1 MALVCLFG
9 ASPGLA
15 AESTSEGEHPK
26 LDPKLNSRAQSAV
39 KGRSRVILLLN
50 AGEDV
55 SSDVKGVG
63 GRIGR
68 RLPLLNAV
76 VVELPNQALTRIA
89 DHSGV
94 KSMHWDRPVNS
105 SMNQAAVT
113 IGARAVRQTMG
124 YDGAGIGVAVID
136 SGISSWHDDLTYAGA
151 STEVKTAGSQRVAKF
166 VDFINGLESTYDDN
180 GHGTHVSG
188 IIAGNGYDSRGAHA
202 GVAPG
207 AHLVGL
213 KVLDSTGRGV
223 ISNVIAALE
232 WSITNKAAY
241 NIRVVNLSVGAAV
254 TQSYNTDPL
263 TLAAKH
269 AVDAGLVVV
278 TAAGN
283 LGRNAE
289 GQPQYGGIMAPG
301 NAPWVLT
308 VGAYS
313 HQGTIRRT
321 DDVMAAYSSRGPTA
335 IDYAAKPDLVAPG
348 TGIVS
353 LSDPASTLYST
364 KAAYLLD
371 GTVSL
376 DYKPYLSL
384 SGTSMSAPLVSGSV
398 ALMLQ
403 ANPNLTPNLVKA
415 ILQYTA
421 QVYTGYDAL
430 TQGAGFVN
438 TKGAVDLA
446 RFFAQP
452 QAAQAYPHANA
463 WSRAIHWGNQRIRG
477 GVLKPQANAWGE
489 NVLWGSAFDAEGD
502 NIVWGTRCGATC
514 TSLVWGTVEE
524 EAAVTSGTAS
534 ADPDNVVWG
543 TYIDV
548 SDNIVWGTALEDTD
562 NIVWGSILLEEADN
576 IVWGTDCGGDDC
588 EGVIWGTLTLLDIEL
603 DNIVWGTLDVSFD
616 VLWISFESDNIVWGT
631 ADTAES
637 VTWVDPNA
645 ELVIYDD
652 VVFED
657 MFVDSIEETI
667 VTETTTT
674 TTTTTTTLLDGG
686 GF

>member
-1 MALVCLFG
+1 MLVCLLG

-15 AESTSEGEHPK
+15 ASSSGGSHLK
-26 LDPKLNSRAQSAV
+26 LDQKLNARAQSGTG
-39 KGRSRVILLLN
+39 KSRVILILK

-55 SSDVKGVG
+55 SSQVNALG

-68 RLPLLNAV
+68 RLGLLNGL
-76 VVELPNQALTRIA
+76 VVELPNQALTRVA
-89 DHSGV
+89 DHPGV
-94 KSMHWDRPVNS
+94 ISMHWDRPVS
-105 SMNQAAVT
+105 QSLNQASVT
-113 IGARAVRQTMG
+113 IGARAVKQTLG
-124 YDGAGIGVAVID
+124 YDGSGIGVAVID
-136 SGISSWHDDLTYAGA
+136 SGITAWHDDLTYTGA
-151 STEVKTAGSQRVAKF
+151 STLVKTEGSQRVAKF
-166 VDFINGLESTYDDN
+166 VDFVNGRESTYDDN

-213 KVLDSTGRGV
+213 KVLDSMGRGV
-223 ISNVIAALE
+223 ISSVIAALE
-232 WSITNKAAY
+232 WTVVNGAAY

-263 TLAAKH
+263 TLAAKI

-283 LGRNAE
+283 LGRNSE
-289 GQPQYGGIMAPG
+289 GSPQYGGILAPG

-321 DDVMAAYSSRGPTA
+321 DDIMAPYSSRGPTA

-353 LSDPASTLYST
+353 LSDPASTLYVT

-371 GTVSL
+371 GTVAL

-403 ANPNLTPNLVKA
+403 ANPHLTPNLVKA

-446 RFFAQP
+446 RFFASAQP
-452 QAAQAYPHANA
+452 AQAYPRANA
-463 WSRAIHWGNQRIRG
+463 WSRAIHWGNRRISG
-477 GVLKPQANAWGE
+477 GVLKPNANAWGSG
-489 NVLWGSAFDAEGD
+489 VLWGSAFDAEGD
-502 NIVWGTRCGATC
+502 HTVWGTRCGETC
-514 TSLVWGTVEE
+514 TTLVWGTREE
-524 EAAVTSGTAS
+524 EDNVTWSTAS
-534 ADPDNVVWG
+534 GDEDNLVWG
-543 TYIDV
+543 TYTDEG
-548 SDNIVWGTALEDTD
+548 DNIVWGT
-562 NIVWGSILLEEADN
+562 VLLEQADN

-588 EGVIWGTLTLLDIEL
+588 QGVVWGTLTGLVGEFDNIVWGTLLLTFDVLWITGEL
-603 DNIVWGTLDVSFD
+603 DNIVWGTSGEGETATWFDADAEVVSYEDV
-616 VLWISFESDNIVWGT
+616 N
-631 ADTAES
+631 
-637 VTWVDPNA
+637 
-645 ELVIYDD
+645 
-652 VVFED
+652 FED
-657 MFVDSIEETI
+657 IFADPPLLEPVEETLETETI
-667 VTETTTT
+667 TTTETTDDS
-674 TTTTTTTLLDGG
+674 LLGGG